1 MCLMDLPVRFSVRFR
16 VPQQSSAAEP
26 CHCLS
31 LGVSESRQGGD
42 EIGLIMAAL
51 FLC

>member
-1 MCLMDLPVRFSVRFR
+1 MFNGPPSPLQCPL
-16 VPQQSSAAEP
+16 QSPPAKLG
-26 CHCLS
+26 HCLS

-51 FLC
+51 FLR